1 MSRVSTE
8 HLVASRTGVKIE
20 IDVATQAE
28 VPAVRTLLREYE
40 RWTGADLCFQDFAR
54 EMEELPGDYVA
65 PGGVLLVARVQGRI
79 VGCVAAH
86 RWSEG
91 VCEMKRLFV
100 REEARGSG
108 CGRLLVQRLLGWA
121 RDVGYRRMLLD
132 TLPVMEGAQRL
143 YVRLGFREV
152 PAYRANPVP
161 GARFLELDLG

>member
-40 RWTGADLCFQDFAR
+40 RWTGTDLCFQDFAR

-108 CGRLLVQRLLGWA
+108 CWA
-121 RDVGYRRMLLD
+121 RDAGYRRMLLD

-143 YVRLGFREV
+143 YARLGFREV

>member
-1 MSRVSTE
+1 VSRVSTE

-40 RWTGADLCFQDFAR
+40 RWTGTDLCFQDFAR

-108 CGRLLVQRLLGWA
+108 CWA
-121 RDVGYRRMLLD
+121 RDAGYRRMLLD

-143 YVRLGFREV
+143 YARLGFREV

>member
-28 VPAVRTLLREYE
+28 VPAVRTLLQEYE
-40 RWTGADLCFQDFAR
+40 RWTGTDLCFQDFAR

-108 CGRLLVQRLLGWA
+108 CWA
-121 RDVGYRRMLLD
+121 RDAGYRRMLLD

-143 YVRLGFREV
+143 YARLGFREV

>member
-40 RWTGADLCFQDFAR
+40 RWIGTDLCFQDFAR

-108 CGRLLVQRLLGWA
+108 CGA
-121 RDVGYRRMLLD
+121 RDAGYRRMLLD